1 MEARR
6 RRSAST
12 AEAARRRLNSLLA
25 LACDYVKYLFMKRR
39 RLLGKVARR
48 TLALILSSSS
58 SSSSSNQPG
67 RRRSSSSKHH
77 LVTPSSA
84 TAAWPPR
91 ALLEHEFSCSNSPS
105 PAFLAARRL
114 RSRLMR
120 GGAAASSSCFGALRV
135 PCGSPAAVEDEEDD
149 EADVGWVR
157 GMELLENDVDY
168 RAEEFINMFY
178 EQLRAQSFTAAFHH
192 CRYSP

>member
-25 LACDYVKYLFMKRR
+25 LACDYLKYLFMNRR

-58 SSSSSNQPG
+58 QTG
-67 RRRSSSSKHH
+67 RRSSSSKHH
-77 LVTPSSA
+77 LVKPSSA

-120 GGAAASSSCFGALRV
+120 GGAAASSSCFGALRA
-135 PCGSPAAVEDEEDD
+135 PCGSPAVTEATVEDEED
-149 EADVGWVR
+149 EEVDVVWVR
-157 GMELLENDVDY
+157 GMELLEHDVDY

-178 EQLRAQSFTAAFHH
+178 EQLRAQSFTAAFH